1 MKKWPTCHLLQDA
14 FLPCVESSSCC
25 PLCSKP
31 LDKSRYLTHIGAKHK
46 KITAFM
52 DHEKREAYI
61 NIERN
66 GRVGKKGKKKS
77 GDPSPNFIPDK
88 FRCPDCDK
96 PFAFVAPLYIHAAI
110 THYNDQIKAKYV
122 PVYRYGQL
130 HNIFMTF

>member
-1 MKKWPTCHLLQDA
+1 M
-14 FLPCVESSSCC
+14 
-25 PLCSKP
+25 
-31 LDKSRYLTHIGAKHK
+31 
-46 KITAFM
+46 AFM

-130 HNIFMTF
+130 QNMTFSW